1 MFPYLFEQN
10 NEDSIN
16 GSYKGLY
23 YSPIIGYQDISER
36 DLNNNIF
43 YDDESSIFKIFNDN
57 KYNNDESRILVLN
70 EKISTDDNT
79 IFKIKLKENIPKLY
93 SFDDIKQ
100 KIFKNSLY
108 EKKFLFNINN
118 IFIKDEQVEG
128 QYLSKKRDRDYQDDD
143 YIKGFLDNHSN
154 QNYELENN
162 KKLGRRAKNEGEG
175 KHNRMASDNII
186 KKIKAEIFK
195 YMTLFL
201 NNIINDKKL
210 PEENNK
216 IYKIDYCYI
225 NQLNRE
231 KDLRYLNMPLK
242 DLFSLLKISPKYKNI
257 SSESNKIYIKNLLNG
272 QTDETIKFA
281 FNMTLRD
288 WLDIFSFKK
297 EVKDLLN
304 EYNVRDDNNS
314 ICNKIKESLS
324 AVDDLLNNLAKN
336 EENKNY
342 FSNFTFYLYNY
353 ELWFYNKKGRKSKR
367 YNKKSSKKE

>member
-1 MFPYLFEQN
+1 
-10 NEDSIN
+10 
-16 GSYKGLY
+16 
-23 YSPIIGYQDISER
+23 
-36 DLNNNIF
+36 
-43 YDDESSIFKIFNDN
+43 
-57 KYNNDESRILVLN
+57 
-70 EKISTDDNT
+70 
-79 IFKIKLKENIPKLY
+79 
-93 SFDDIKQ
+93 
-100 KIFKNSLY
+100 
-108 EKKFLFNINN
+108 
-118 IFIKDEQVEG
+118 
-128 QYLSKKRDRDYQDDD
+128 
-143 YIKGFLDNHSN
+143 
-154 QNYELENN
+154 
-162 KKLGRRAKNEGEG
+162 
-175 KHNRMASDNII
+175 MASDNII

-324 AVDDLLNNLAKN
+324 AVDDLLNNLEKN